1 MRAACATLLS
11 LFGCSLPLSLSAI
24 DNLTSLFFN
33 EKLQLLTILSFLEVS
48 NHVFLLVG
56 VKIQRTS
63 QFADRAARL
72 NEAFLVARRVPL
84 LRTSAGAVLPW
95 SMVQER

>member
-1 MRAACATLLS
+1 
-11 LFGCSLPLSLSAI
+11 
-24 DNLTSLFFN
+24 LTSLFFH

-63 QFADRAARL
+63 QF